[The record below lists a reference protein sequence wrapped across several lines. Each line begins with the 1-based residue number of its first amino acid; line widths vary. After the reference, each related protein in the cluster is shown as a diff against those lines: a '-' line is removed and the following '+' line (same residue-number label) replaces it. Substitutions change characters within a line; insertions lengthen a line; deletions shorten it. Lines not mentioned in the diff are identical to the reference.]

1 MPDSR
6 DTGGLCP
13 CPDICFHYKILTNTF
28 TVMTDKIRKIA
39 LALCLLPAVAAAQTA
54 KEEIFADLNKA
65 GSVYYAYPV
74 TTVEQTPA
82 PKGYEPFYISHYG
95 RHGSRYLIADNDY
108 LWVLQL
114 MRKAKDAG
122 ALTPLG
128 LDALGRIE
136 KVWLE
141 AEGRGGDLSPLG
153 VRQHRG
159 IAGRMYNTFP
169 EVFKGKVD
177 ISARSTIVM
186 RCAMSMDAFC
196 ERLKE
201 LNPRL
206 NIMREASNRYM
217 NYLNYHSPESNEY
230 NAPDGPWQEEYRK
243 FEESH
248 TNAGRL
254 VGSLFSDS
262 LWVVRNVNPHKVMW
276 GFYWLAVGMQD
287 IETEVSFM
295 DLFEPQELFD
305 LYQAFNY
312 RFYVGDGNYPGS
324 RGMSLDNAKPL
335 LRNVIESADKVIASG
350 KTGATLRF
358 GHDGNLIPFAGLLG
372 LKDCYDSVEDPALFY
387 RHFASYKIA
396 PMAGNVQIVFFRN
409 RKDSSDIIVKFML
422 NERET
427 SIPIETDSYPYY
439 KWSDV
444 RAHYMDILGR

>member
-1 MPDSR
+1 MR
-6 DTGGLCP
+6 
-13 CPDICFHYKILTNTF
+13 
-28 TVMTDKIRKIA
+28 MA
-39 LALCLLPAVAAAQTA
+39 LALCLLPAMASAQTA
-54 KEEIFADLNKA
+54 KDEVLADLNKA

-74 TTVEQTPA
+74 TTVEQTA
-82 PKGYEPFYISHYG
+82 TPKGYEPFYISHYG

-108 LWVLQL
+108 FWMLQL
-114 MRKAKDAG
+114 MREAKAAG

-128 LDALGRIE
+128 LDALERIE

-153 VRQHRG
+153 VKQHRG
-159 IAGRMYNTFP
+159 IAERMFNTFP

-177 ISARSTIVM
+177 ISVRSTIVM

-201 LNPRL
+201 LNPQL
-206 NIMREASNRYM
+206 SITREASNRYM
-217 NYLNYHSPESNEY
+217 RYLNYHSPESNAF

-248 TNAGRL
+248 TNADRR
-254 VGSLFSDS
+254 VGTIFSDS

-287 IETEVSFM
+287 IETKVSFM

-312 RFYVGDGNYPGS
+312 RFYVGDSNYPGS
-324 RGMSLDNAKPL
+324 NGMLLDNAKPL
-335 LRNVIESADKVIASG
+335 LRNVIESADEVIKSG

-372 LKDCYDSVEDPALFY
+372 LKDCYASVENPADFY
-387 RHFASYKIA
+387 KYFVSYKIS
-396 PMAGNVQIVFFRN
+396 PMAGNVQIIFFRN
-409 RKDSSDIIVKFML
+409 KKNHDDIIVKFML

-427 SIPIETDSYPYY
+427 SIPIETDNYPFY

-444 RAHYMDILGR
+444 RSHYMSVLAE

>member
-1 MPDSR
+1 MN
-6 DTGGLCP
+6 
-13 CPDICFHYKILTNTF
+13 KIF
-28 TVMTDKIRKIA
+28 KIA
-39 LALCLLPAVAAAQTA
+39 LAALLLPAMAVAQTA
-54 KEEIFADLNKA
+54 KDEIFNDLNKA
-65 GSVYYAYPV
+65 GGVYYAYPV
-74 TTVEQTPA
+74 STVEQTPA
-82 PKGYEPFYISHYG
+82 PKGYEPFYVSHYG

-108 LWVLQL
+108 KWVLDL

-128 LDALGRIE
+128 LDALERVEQGWR
-136 KVWLE
+136 E

-159 IAGRMYNTFP
+159 IAERMFNTFP

-201 LNPRL
+201 LNPQL
-206 NIMREASNRYM
+206 NITREASNRYM
-217 NYLNYHSPESNEY
+217 CYMNYHSPESNEF

-248 TNAGRL
+248 TNADRL
-254 VGSLFSDS
+254 VGTLFSDS

-287 IETEVSFM
+287 IETKVSFM

-305 LYQAFNY
+305 LYQSFNY
-312 RFYVGDGNYPGS
+312 RFYVGDSNYPGS
-324 RGMSLDNAKPL
+324 NGMLLDNAKPL
-335 LRNVIESADKVIASG
+335 LTNVVESADAVIASG

-372 LKDCYDSVEDPALFY
+372 LKDCNNSVENPADFY
-387 RHFASYKIA
+387 KYFVSYKIS
-396 PMAGNVQIVFFRN
+396 PMAGNVQMIFFRN
-409 RKDSSDIIVKFML
+409 KKNHDDILVKFML

-427 SIPIETDSYPYY
+427 SIPLETDSYPFY

-444 RAHYMDILGR
+444 RAYFMNILAE

>member
-1 MPDSR
+1 MR
-6 DTGGLCP
+6 
-13 CPDICFHYKILTNTF
+13 
-28 TVMTDKIRKIA
+28 MA
-39 LALCLLPAVAAAQTA
+39 LALCLLPAMASAQTA
-54 KEEIFADLNKA
+54 KDEVLADLNKA

-74 TTVEQTPA
+74 TTVEQTA
-82 PKGYEPFYISHYG
+82 TPKGYEPFYISHYG

-108 LWVLQL
+108 FWMLQL
-114 MRKAKDAG
+114 MREAKAAG

-128 LDALGRIE
+128 LDALERIE

-153 VRQHRG
+153 VKQHRG
-159 IAGRMYNTFP
+159 IAERMFNTFP

-201 LNPRL
+201 LNPQL
-206 NIMREASNRYM
+206 NITREASNRYM
-217 NYLNYHSPESNEY
+217 CYMNYHSPESNEF

-248 TNAGRL
+248 TNADRL
-254 VGSLFSDS
+254 VGTLFSDS

-287 IETEVSFM
+287 IETKVSFM

-305 LYQAFNY
+305 LYQSFNY
-312 RFYVGDGNYPGS
+312 RFYVGDSNYPGS
-324 RGMSLDNAKPL
+324 NGMLLDNAKPL
-335 LRNVIESADKVIASG
+335 LTNVVESADAVIASG

-372 LKDCYDSVEDPALFY
+372 LKDCNNSVENPADFY
-387 RHFASYKIA
+387 KYFVSYKIS
-396 PMAGNVQIVFFRN
+396 PMAGNVQMIFFRN
-409 RKDSSDIIVKFML
+409 KKDHDDILVKFML

-427 SIPIETDSYPYY
+427 SIPLETDSYPFY

-444 RAHYMDILGR
+444 RAYFMNILAE

>member
-1 MPDSR
+1 MNR
-6 DTGGLCP
+6 
-13 CPDICFHYKILTNTF
+13 ILKT
-28 TVMTDKIRKIA
+28 A
-39 LALCLLPAVAAAQTA
+39 LALCLLPIAAQAQTA
-54 KEEIFADLNKA
+54 KDEILADLDKA

-74 TTVEQTPA
+74 TTVEQTA
-82 PKGYEPFYISHYG
+82 TPKGYEPFYISHYG

-108 LWVLQL
+108 KWVLDL

-136 KVWLE
+136 QVWLE

-159 IAGRMYNTFP
+159 IAERMYTTFP

-201 LNPRL
+201 LNPQL
-206 NIMREASNRYM
+206 NITREASNRHM
-217 NYLNYHSPESNEY
+217 NYMNYHSPESNAF

-248 TNAGRL
+248 TNPGRL
-254 VGSLFSDS
+254 VGTLFKDS
-262 LWVVRNVNPHKVMW
+262 LWVVRNVNPGKLMW

-287 IETEVSFM
+287 IETRVSFM

-312 RFYVGDGNYPGS
+312 RFYVGDSNYPGS
-324 RGMSLDNAKPL
+324 NGMLLDNAKPL
-335 LRNVIESADKVIASG
+335 LRNVVESADEVIKSG

-372 LKDCYDSVEDPALFY
+372 LKGCYDSVENPADFY
-387 RHFASYKIA
+387 KHFASWYIS

-409 RKDSSDIIVKFML
+409 KKDKDDIIVKFML

-427 SIPIETDSYPYY
+427 SIPVETGMYPFY

-444 RAHYMDILGR
+444 RSYFTGIING

>member
-1 MPDSR
+1 MR
-6 DTGGLCP
+6 
-13 CPDICFHYKILTNTF
+13 
-28 TVMTDKIRKIA
+28 MA
-39 LALCLLPAVAAAQTA
+39 LALCLLPAMASAQTA
-54 KEEIFADLNKA
+54 KDEVLADLNKA

-74 TTVEQTPA
+74 TTVEQTATPI
-82 PKGYEPFYISHYG
+82 GYEPFYISHYG

-108 LWVLQL
+108 FWMLQL
-114 MRKAKDAG
+114 MREAKAAG

-128 LDALGRIE
+128 LDALERIE

-153 VRQHRG
+153 VKQHRG
-159 IAGRMYNTFP
+159 IAERMFNTFP

-201 LNPRL
+201 LNPQL
-206 NIMREASNRYM
+206 SITREASNRYM
-217 NYLNYHSPESNEY
+217 RYLNYHSPESNAF

-248 TNAGRL
+248 TNADRL
-254 VGSLFSDS
+254 VGTIFSDS

-287 IETEVSFM
+287 IETKVSFM

-312 RFYVGDGNYPGS
+312 RFYVGDSNYPGS
-324 RGMSLDNAKPL
+324 NGMLLDNAKPL
-335 LRNVIESADKVIASG
+335 LRNVIESADEVIKSG

-372 LKDCYDSVEDPALFY
+372 LKDCYASVENPADFY
-387 RHFASYKIA
+387 KYFVSYKIS
-396 PMAGNVQIVFFRN
+396 PMAGNVQIIFFRN
-409 RKDSSDIIVKFML
+409 KKNHDDIIVKFML

-427 SIPIETDSYPYY
+427 SIPIETDNYPFY

-444 RAHYMDILGR
+444 RSHYMSVLAE

>member
-1 MPDSR
+1 MN
-6 DTGGLCP
+6 
-13 CPDICFHYKILTNTF
+13 KIF
-28 TVMTDKIRKIA
+28 KIA
-39 LALCLLPAVAAAQTA
+39 LAALLLPAMAVAQTA
-54 KEEIFADLNKA
+54 KDEIFNDLNKA
-65 GSVYYAYPV
+65 GGVYYAYPV
-74 TTVEQTPA
+74 STVEQTPA
-82 PKGYEPFYISHYG
+82 PKGYEPFYVSHYG

-108 LWVLQL
+108 KWVLDL
-114 MRKAKDAG
+114 MRKAKEAG

-128 LDALGRIE
+128 LDALERVE

-159 IAGRMYNTFP
+159 IAERMFNTFP

-201 LNPRL
+201 LNPQL
-206 NIMREASNRYM
+206 NITREASNRYM
-217 NYLNYHSPESNEY
+217 CYMNYHSPESNEF

-248 TNAGRL
+248 TNADRL
-254 VGSLFSDS
+254 VGTLFSDS

-287 IETEVSFM
+287 IETKVSFM

-305 LYQAFNY
+305 LYQSFNY
-312 RFYVGDGNYPGS
+312 RFYVGDSNYPGS
-324 RGMSLDNAKPL
+324 NGMLLDNAKPL
-335 LRNVIESADKVIASG
+335 LTNVVESADAVIASG

-372 LKDCYDSVEDPALFY
+372 LKDCNNSVENPADFY
-387 RHFASYKIA
+387 KYFVSYKIS
-396 PMAGNVQIVFFRN
+396 PMAGNVQMIFFRN
-409 RKDSSDIIVKFML
+409 KKNHDDILVKFML

-427 SIPIETDSYPYY
+427 SIPLETDSYPFY

-444 RAHYMDILGR
+444 RAYFMNILAE

>member
-1 MPDSR
+1 MN
-6 DTGGLCP
+6 
-13 CPDICFHYKILTNTF
+13 KIF
-28 TVMTDKIRKIA
+28 KIA
-39 LALCLLPAVAAAQTA
+39 LAALLLPAMAVAQTA
-54 KEEIFADLNKA
+54 KDEIFNDLNKA
-65 GSVYYAYPV
+65 GGVYYAYPV
-74 TTVEQTPA
+74 STVEQTPA
-82 PKGYEPFYISHYG
+82 PKGYEPFYVSHYG

-108 LWVLQL
+108 KWVLDL

-128 LDALGRIE
+128 LDALERVE

-159 IAGRMYNTFP
+159 IAERMFNTFP

-201 LNPRL
+201 LNPQL
-206 NIMREASNRYM
+206 NITREASNRYM
-217 NYLNYHSPESNEY
+217 CYMNYHSPESNEF

-248 TNAGRL
+248 TNADRL
-254 VGSLFSDS
+254 VGTPFSDS
-262 LWVVRNVNPHKVMW
+262 PWVVRNVNPHKVMW

-287 IETEVSFM
+287 IETKVSFM

-305 LYQAFNY
+305 LYQSFNY
-312 RFYVGDGNYPGS
+312 RFYVGDSNYPGS
-324 RGMSLDNAKPL
+324 NGMLLDNAKPL
-335 LRNVIESADKVIASG
+335 LTNVVESADAVIASG

-372 LKDCYDSVEDPALFY
+372 LKDCNNSVENPADFY
-387 RHFASYKIA
+387 KYFVSYKIS
-396 PMAGNVQIVFFRN
+396 PMAGNVQMIFFRN
-409 RKDSSDIIVKFML
+409 KKNHDDILVKFML

-427 SIPIETDSYPYY
+427 SIPLETDSYPFY

-444 RAHYMDILGR
+444 RAYFMNILAE

>member
-1 MPDSR
+1 MVVLVFR
-6 DTGGLCP
+6 HIFALK
-13 CPDICFHYKILTNTF
+13 FNYKIITIFMNRIL
-28 TVMTDKIRKIA
+28 KIA
-39 LALCLLPAVAAAQTA
+39 LAALLLPVMAFGQTV
-54 KEEIFADLNKA
+54 KEEIFNDLNKA
-65 GSVYYAYPV
+65 GGVYYAYPV
-74 TTVEQTPA
+74 TTVEQTET

-114 MRKAKDAG
+114 MRRAKEAG

-128 LDALGRIE
+128 LDALGRVE

-159 IAGRMYNTFP
+159 IAERMFNTFP
-169 EVFKGKVD
+169 EVFEGQVD

-201 LNPRL
+201 LNPEL
-206 NIMREASNRYM
+206 NITREASNRYM
-217 NYLNYHSPESNEY
+217 RYMNYHSPESNAF

-243 FEESH
+243 FEVAH
-248 TNAGRL
+248 THGDRL
-254 VGSLFSDS
+254 VGTLFSDS
-262 LWVVRNVNPHKVMW
+262 LWVVRNVDPHKLMW

-287 IETEVSFM
+287 IETQVSFF

-305 LYQAFNY
+305 LYQCFNY
-312 RFYVGDGNYPGS
+312 RFYVGDSNYPGS
-324 RGMSLDNAKPL
+324 HGMLLDNAKPL
-335 LRNVIESADKVIASG
+335 LRNVVESADAAIASG

-372 LKDCYDSVEDPALFY
+372 LENCYNSVENPAEFY
-387 RHFASYKIA
+387 KHFVSYEIS
-396 PMAGNVQIVFFRN
+396 PMAGNVQIIFFRN
-409 RKDSSDIIVKFML
+409 KKNHDDIIVKFML
-422 NERET
+422 NEREI
-427 SIPIETDSYPYY
+427 SIPRLATDMFPFYR
-439 KWSDV
+439 WNDV
-444 RAHYMDILGR
+444 RSYFMQIIAQ

>member
-1 MPDSR
+1 MK
-6 DTGGLCP
+6 
-13 CPDICFHYKILTNTF
+13 KIIIT
-28 TVMTDKIRKIA
+28 A
-39 LALCLLPAVAAAQTA
+39 LALCLLPMAAAAQA
-54 KEEIFADLNKA
+54 ERDEVLADLNKA

-74 TTVEQTPA
+74 GTIEQTPA

-114 MRKAKDAG
+114 MRKAAAAG

-128 LDALGRIE
+128 SDALARVE

-159 IAGRMYNTFP
+159 IAERMYEAFP
-169 EVFKGKVD
+169 EVFRGSAKV
-177 ISARSTIVM
+177 SARSTTVM

-206 NIMREASNRYM
+206 DVTREASNRYM
-217 NYLNYHSPESNEY
+217 CYMNYHSPESNAY

-243 FEESH
+243 FEASH
-248 TNAGRL
+248 TKGDRL

-262 LWVVRNVNPHKVMW
+262 LWVVRNVNPHTLMW

-287 IETEVSFM
+287 IETDVSFM

-305 LYQAFNY
+305 LYQVFNY

-324 RGMSLDNAKPL
+324 NGMMLDNAKPL
-335 LRNVIESADKVIASG
+335 LANIIETADGAIASDG
-350 KTGATLRF
+350 TGATLRF
-358 GHDGNLIPFAGLLG
+358 GHDGNLIPLAGLLG
-372 LKDCYDSVEDPALFY
+372 LEGCYDSVENPADFY

-396 PMAGNVQIVFFRN
+396 PMAGNVQMVFFRN
-409 RKDSSDIIVKFML
+409 KKDHGDVLVKFML

-427 SIPIETDSYPYY
+427 SIPVKTDSYPFYR
-439 KWSDV
+439 WADV
-444 RAHYMDILGR
+444 RAYYMGVLGR

>member
-1 MPDSR
+1 MN
-6 DTGGLCP
+6 
-13 CPDICFHYKILTNTF
+13 KIF
-28 TVMTDKIRKIA
+28 KIA
-39 LALCLLPAVAAAQTA
+39 LAALLLPAMAVAQTA
-54 KEEIFADLNKA
+54 KDEIFNDLNKA
-65 GSVYYAYPV
+65 GGVYYAYPV
-74 TTVEQTPA
+74 STVEQTPA
-82 PKGYEPFYISHYG
+82 PKGYEPFYVSHYG

-108 LWVLQL
+108 KWVLDL

-128 LDALGRIE
+128 LDALERVE

-159 IAGRMYNTFP
+159 IAERMFNTFP
-169 EVFKGKVD
+169 EVFD

-201 LNPRL
+201 LNPQL
-206 NIMREASNRYM
+206 NITREASNRYM
-217 NYLNYHSPESNEY
+217 CYMNYHSPESNEF

-248 TNAGRL
+248 TNADRL
-254 VGSLFSDS
+254 VGTLFSDS

-287 IETEVSFM
+287 IETKVSFM

-305 LYQAFNY
+305 LYQSFNY
-312 RFYVGDGNYPGS
+312 RFYVGDSNYPGS
-324 RGMSLDNAKPL
+324 NGMLLDNAKPL
-335 LRNVIESADKVIASG
+335 LTNVVESADAVIASG

-372 LKDCYDSVEDPALFY
+372 LKDCNNSVENPADFY
-387 RHFASYKIA
+387 KYFVSYKIS
-396 PMAGNVQIVFFRN
+396 PMAGNVQMIFFRN
-409 RKDSSDIIVKFML
+409 KKNNDDILVKFML

-427 SIPIETDSYPYY
+427 SIPLETDSYPFY

-444 RAHYMDILGR
+444 RAYFMNILAE

>member
-1 MPDSR
+1 MR
-6 DTGGLCP
+6 
-13 CPDICFHYKILTNTF
+13 
-28 TVMTDKIRKIA
+28 MA
-39 LALCLLPAVAAAQTA
+39 LALCLLPAMASAQTA
-54 KEEIFADLNKA
+54 KDEVLADLNKA

-74 TTVEQTPA
+74 TTVEQTA
-82 PKGYEPFYISHYG
+82 TPKGYEPFYISHYG

-108 LWVLQL
+108 FWMLQL
-114 MRKAKDAG
+114 MREAKAAG

-128 LDALGRIE
+128 LDALERIE

-153 VRQHRG
+153 VKQHRG
-159 IAGRMYNTFP
+159 IAERMFNTFP

-201 LNPRL
+201 LNPQL
-206 NIMREASNRYM
+206 SITREASNRYM
-217 NYLNYHSPESNEY
+217 RYLNYHSPESNAF

-248 TNAGRL
+248 TNADRL
-254 VGSLFSDS
+254 VGTIFSDS

-287 IETEVSFM
+287 IETKVSFM
-295 DLFEPQELFD
+295 DLFEAQELFD

-312 RFYVGDGNYPGS
+312 RFYVGDSNYPGS
-324 RGMSLDNAKPL
+324 NGMLLDNAKPL
-335 LRNVIESADKVIASG
+335 LRNVIESADEVIKSG

-372 LKDCYDSVEDPALFY
+372 LKDCYASVENPADFY
-387 RHFASYKIA
+387 KYFVSYKIS
-396 PMAGNVQIVFFRN
+396 PMAGNVQIIFFRN
-409 RKDSSDIIVKFML
+409 KKNHDDIIVKFML

-427 SIPIETDSYPYY
+427 SIPIETDNYPFY

-444 RAHYMDILGR
+444 RSHYMSVLAE

>member
-1 MPDSR
+1 MN
-6 DTGGLCP
+6 
-13 CPDICFHYKILTNTF
+13 KIF
-28 TVMTDKIRKIA
+28 KIA
-39 LALCLLPAVAAAQTA
+39 LAALLLPAMAVAQTA
-54 KEEIFADLNKA
+54 KDEIFNDLNKA
-65 GSVYYAYPV
+65 GGVYYAYPV
-74 TTVEQTPA
+74 STVEQTPA
-82 PKGYEPFYISHYG
+82 PKGYEPFYVSHYG

-108 LWVLQL
+108 KWVLDL

-128 LDALGRIE
+128 LDALERVE

-159 IAGRMYNTFP
+159 IAERMFNTFP

-201 LNPRL
+201 LNPQL
-206 NIMREASNRYM
+206 NITREASNRYM
-217 NYLNYHSPESNEY
+217 RYMNYHSPESNEF

-248 TNAGRL
+248 TNADRL
-254 VGSLFSDS
+254 VGTLFSDS

-287 IETEVSFM
+287 IETKVSFM

-305 LYQAFNY
+305 LYQSFNY
-312 RFYVGDGNYPGS
+312 RFYVGDSNYPGS
-324 RGMSLDNAKPL
+324 NGMLLDNAKPL
-335 LRNVIESADKVIASG
+335 LTNVVESADAVIASG

-372 LKDCYDSVEDPALFY
+372 LKDCNNSVENPADFY
-387 RHFASYKIA
+387 KYFVSYKIS
-396 PMAGNVQIVFFRN
+396 PMAGNVQMIFFRN
-409 RKDSSDIIVKFML
+409 KKNHDDILVKFML

-427 SIPIETDSYPYY
+427 SIPLETDSYPFY

-444 RAHYMDILGR
+444 RAYFMNILAE